1 MLLIWRGLKVSRAG
15 KTGLA
20 AVLTDEQLQIVLK
33 TILGSGHTHA
43 SRNYLIIVLSHLCG
57 LRSQELAS
65 LKVIDVWIGG
75 KVVDTLRLIG
85 NHPKGNKHRDI
96 PLMHPKVVSAIEQH
110 ISNQSRVR
118 SRFVEPSGP
127 LFKSQKG
134 RFFSPNSMVHLIKRI
149 YDDAGF
155 RNASSHSGRRKFA
168 TTLIEQGADINCVKL
183 LMGHS
188 SIQTTARYFSTSPKR
203 LANLMSNLQM

>member
-1 MLLIWRGLKVSRAG
+1 M
-15 KTGLA
+15 
-20 AVLTDEQLQIVLK
+20 
-33 TILGSGHTHA
+33 
-43 SRNYLIIVLSHLCG
+43 
-57 LRSQELAS
+57 
-65 LKVIDVWIGG
+65 
-75 KVVDTLRLIG
+75 
-85 NHPKGNKHRDI
+85 
-96 PLMHPKVVSAIEQH
+96 
-110 ISNQSRVR
+110 R

-134 RFFSPNSMVHLIKRI
+134 RFFSPNSMAHLIKRI

>member
-1 MLLIWRGLKVSRAG
+1 MSRSGKAG
-15 KTGLA
+15 SA
-20 AVLTDEQLQIVLK
+20 AVLTDEQLQMVLK
-33 TILGSGHTHA
+33 TILGSGRTHA
-43 SRNYLIIVLSHLCG
+43 SRNYLIIVLSYLCG

-75 KVVDTLRLIG
+75 RVVDTLRLIR
-85 NHPKGNKHRDI
+85 NHTKGNKHRDI
-96 PLMHPKVVSAIEQH
+96 PLTNPKVVSAIEQH
-110 ISNQSRVR
+110 ISDQSQVR
-118 SRFVEPSGP
+118 GRFVEPSGP

-168 TTLIEQGADINCVKL
+168 TTLIEQDADINCVKL

-188 SIQTTARYFSTSPKR
+188 SIQTTALYFSTSPKR
-203 LANLMSNLQM
+203 LANLMSSLQM

>member
-1 MLLIWRGLKVSRAG
+1 MKMSREG
-15 KTGLA
+15 KTGSA
-20 AVLTDEQLQIVLK
+20 VVLTDQQLKIVFE
-33 TILGSGHTHA
+33 TVLGSGSAHTY
-43 SRNYLIIVLSHLCG
+43 RNYLIVILSHLCG
-57 LRSQELAS
+57 LRSKELAS
-65 LKVIDVWIGG
+65 LKVSDVMVGG
-75 KVVDTLRLIG
+75 KVVDSLRLIG
-85 NHPKGNKHRDI
+85 SYPKGNKHRDI
-96 PLMHPKVVSAIEQH
+96 PLTNPKVISAIEKH
-110 ISNQSRVR
+110 MVNLSETRG
-118 SRFVEPSGP
+118 RFVEPSGP

-188 SIQTTARYFSTSPKR
+188 SIQTTARYFSTNPNR
-203 LANLMSNLQM
+203 LANLMGSLSM